1 MMNSDTPLDYAV
13 FQLSP
18 RRSRCELF
26 VSGNGKTEKL
36 ASGFLKPFIAHLKVA
51 EDQAAQAGN
60 SIKLE
65 VERAKNSS
73 SWFKKGTLERFVR
86 FVSTPDVLESANT
99 YDAEM
104 AQLEGARR
112 IYSQG
117 ARDPLSGTLG
127 EDDTATEAAVD
138 TTKKELIR
146 AIDVQLITLKQD
158 LATACSHAC
167 SSGFSVENVLDLLFF
182 SEYFG
187 ANRLN
192 EACNNFISLC
202 QRCPELI
209 DHHQQSQSLP
219 PHLKNLDNGNVRSS
233 SSSDMSID
241 EPVIEHIGAGI
252 PPDGGGLQVDM
263 PSISQPSLLNTTKL
277 SGTSQQVKL
286 NGQHLKGAVL
296 ENIPSSAN
304 FPAQQDGGNFRQLS
318 VKDRINLFESKQ
330 KEQSASSRNISTE
343 GVVKRVVSGKGEHR
357 RLSSDVSEKSVLR
370 RWSSASD
377 MSIDLSS
384 SNCKSCNDQTES
396 GSTAGTP
403 TSVNLQLQSRNKTEE
418 TDATGFTMTSQCWLD
433 LKESTTGTSASSLSL
448 SQSQY
453 KGFQGDRDCT
463 EDESIKSSTTKNRP
477 VLEKGQ
483 GTCDLSTSASRM
495 EYCGLGDQDAFWA
508 NAKGFSAGNSASSK
522 DFAAYH
528 IQSKAEDHL
537 QIEDRATLPDISKA
551 SSAVTEQV
559 RWKYREGLQSQTRE
573 APYGADAVGL
583 KDQTKVANQ
592 LQTFGR
598 TVDPVGNTKGWSH
611 SQVQF
616 EDLSVL
622 SSEGNLLASQ
632 SQGKTFPVDI
642 EEAGGRN
649 AAASSATSGSSLLV
663 TNDGINHQGIHWHQ
677 SSAYERGADEIAD
690 TEINH
695 MSAFPVRKTK
705 EKMDIVEPPSA
716 HLMEQN
722 QVVRSSKGIQA
733 LNDELRTKANDLEKL
748 FTEHKLRTV
757 TEQTAS
763 SRRSRPLDVQED
775 RVPVVVEKR
784 NAVTLFDQL
793 PENPLRETSKYDVD
807 FDANFLLKM
816 VGNVEYGNN
825 TNQKLST
832 QSSSDDFRGKLYY
845 KYMQKRDAKL
855 REEWGTKSA
864 LKEAK
869 MKAMRDSL
877 ECSQAVMNSRYS
889 GSADRQS
896 TSYTSRRAEK
906 LRFFSNCLRSKNQ
919 AIESVEEMKDPEEP
933 CEQFGHG
940 QNTSHNDPFDDN
952 SSKDTNSVKLPSKKT
967 LSSSTLQTIETS
979 VPKLSVKS
987 TKSVSVKHR
996 SQTENPLAEMLP
1008 DFSDFRKENAKPSA
1022 ANNRVNSREKTKILS
1037 RSKNII
1043 AETKLVKEEKPHRSQ
1058 SMRKSTAGPGEFKSL
1073 SPLNSGS
1080 TDFTP
1085 LDFSKGQMDANFMN
1099 KVQKS
1104 GEFRAILRKEKGT
1117 VPGLGANIYK
1127 PKASKVSEV
1136 NKNGEDSKDIF
1147 HREDS
1152 PGLVKDV
1159 MEVEKSSAE
1168 GNAEAADFPVDS
1180 DSENPRYIEE
1190 YEGNDDFGSKND
1202 AKKSLFQEAFDT
1214 VPVSPEFSISSE
1226 NVQESSGPQSWNPC
1240 LHLSYLYEV
1249 SDIDASV
1256 DSPVGSPASWN
1267 LYPLNQIME
1276 ADVSRMR
1283 KKWGTALMPMIVAN
1297 TSQQSHMDAT
1307 KGFKRILKFGRKSRG
1322 MDNLV
1327 TDWVSASTASEGD
1340 DDTEDGCDLAARP
1353 MDDLRKSRMGYSLPY
1368 DVFNGGEIFPEKVQS
1383 FCHFIPN
1390 RSVDIKLREDHQT
1403 GSSLRAPHSFFS
1415 LSSLRSKEL
1424 KPR

>member
-1 MMNSDTPLDYAV
+1 MMNADTPLDYAV

-65 VERAKNSS
+65 VERPKNSS

-104 AQLEGARR
+104 TQLEGARR

-146 AIDVQLITLKQD
+146 AIDVRLITLKQD
-158 LATACSHAC
+158 LATACGYAC
-167 SSGFSVENVLDLLFF
+167 SSGFSVENVLDLIFF

-192 EACNNFISLC
+192 EACNNFISLS

-209 DHHQQSQSLP
+209 DQHQQSQSLP
-219 PHLKNLDNGNVRSS
+219 PHLKNLDNRNVRSS
-233 SSSDMSID
+233 SSSEMSID
-241 EPVIEHIGAGI
+241 ETVKEHIGAGI
-252 PPDGGGLQVDM
+252 PPDGGGLQLDM
-263 PSISQPSLLNTTKL
+263 PNNSQPSLLNTTKL
-277 SGTSQQVKL
+277 SGTSQWVKL
-286 NGQHLKGAVL
+286 NGQHLEGAVL
-296 ENIPSSAN
+296 EKTIPSSAK

-318 VKDRINLFESKQ
+318 VQDRINLFESKQ
-330 KEQSASSRNISTE
+330 KEQSASSRNISME

-403 TSVNLQLQSRNKTEE
+403 TSVNLQLQSRNKTDE
-418 TDATGFTMTSQCWLD
+418 TDATGFTMASQCWLD

-448 SQSQY
+448 SQSQG

-463 EDESIKSSTTKNRP
+463 EDESTKSSTTKTRP
-477 VLEKGQ
+477 ALEKGQ

-495 EYCGLGDQDAFWA
+495 EYYGLGDQDAFWA
-508 NAKGFSAGNSASSK
+508 HAKGFSAGNSASSK
-522 DFAAYH
+522 DFAACH
-528 IQSKAEDHL
+528 IQSKAEDNL
-537 QIEDRATLPDISKA
+537 QIEDWATLPDISQTA
-551 SSAVTEQV
+551 SAVTEQV
-559 RWKYREGLQSQTRE
+559 RWKYQEGLQFRTRE
-573 APYGADAVGL
+573 APYGADGVGL

-592 LQTFGR
+592 FQTFGR
-598 TVDPVGNTKGWSH
+598 TVDAVGNTKGRSH
-611 SQVQF
+611 SQIQF
-616 EDLSVL
+616 EDVSVL

-632 SQGKTFPVDI
+632 SQGKT
-642 EEAGGRN
+642 
-649 AAASSATSGSSLLV
+649 SGSSLLI

-705 EKMDIVEPPSA
+705 EPPSA
-716 HLMEQN
+716 HLMEPN

-733 LNDELRTKANDLEKL
+733 LNDELRIKANELEKL

-775 RVPVVVEKR
+775 RVPMVVEKR
-784 NAVTLFDQL
+784 NAVALFDQL
-793 PENPLRETSKYDVD
+793 PENPLTETSKYDVD

-816 VGNVEYGNN
+816 LGNVEYRNS

-906 LRFFSNCLRSKNQ
+906 LRFLSNRLRSEN
-919 AIESVEEMKDPEEP
+919 
-933 CEQFGHG
+933 
-940 QNTSHNDPFDDN
+940 
-952 SSKDTNSVKLPSKKT
+952 
-967 LSSSTLQTIETS
+967 QTIETS
-979 VPKLSVKS
+979 VPKFSVKS
-987 TKSVSVKHR
+987 TKSVSVRHR

-1022 ANNRVNSREKTKILS
+1022 ANNRINTREKAKILS

-1043 AETKLVKEEKPHRSQ
+1043 EETKLVKEEKPHRSQ
-1058 SMRKSTAGPGEFKSL
+1058 STRKSTAGPGEFKSL

-1080 TDFTP
+1080 TDFTRFG
-1085 LDFSKGQMDANFMN
+1085 FSKGQMDANFMN

-1117 VPGLGANIYK
+1117 VPGLGANICK

-1147 HREDS
+1147 RREDS
-1152 PGLVKDV
+1152 PGLLKDV
-1159 MEVEKSSAE
+1159 MEMEKSSAE

-1180 DSENPRYIEE
+1180 DSENRRSIQE
-1190 YEGNDDFGSKND
+1190 YEGNDDFGSEND
-1202 AKKSLFQEAFDT
+1202 VQKSLFQEAFNT
-1214 VPVSPEFSISSE
+1214 VPVSPEFGISSE

-1240 LHLSYLYEV
+1240 LHLSSYVYEV
-1249 SDIDASV
+1249 SDIEASV
-1256 DSPVGSPASWN
+1256 DSPVGSPASLN
-1267 LYPLNQIME
+1267 LHPLNQIME
-1276 ADVSRMR
+1276 ADVARMR

-1297 TSQQSHMDAT
+1297 TSQQSHKNAT
-1307 KGFKRILKFGRKSRG
+1307 KGSKRILKFGRKSRG

-1327 TDWVSASTASEGD
+1327 TAWVSASTASEGD

-1353 MDDLRKSRMGYSLPY
+1353 TDDLWKSRMGYSLPY
-1368 DVFNGGEIFPEKVQS
+1368 DVFNGGEIFPEQVQS
-1383 FCHFIPN
+1383 FCNFIPN
-1390 RSVDIKLREDHQT
+1390 HSVDFKLREDRQT